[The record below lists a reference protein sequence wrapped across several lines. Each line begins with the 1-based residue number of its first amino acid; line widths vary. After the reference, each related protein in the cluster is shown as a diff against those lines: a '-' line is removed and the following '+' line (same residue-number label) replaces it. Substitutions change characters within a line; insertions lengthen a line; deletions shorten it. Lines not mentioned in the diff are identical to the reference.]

1 MNQQIYLFNL
11 KDAIKSLKSFPKI
24 FKLLWGVNKLYLI
37 LISIC
42 NIIKGG
48 VLPPIS
54 ILTTQF
60 LLNAVQTSI
69 GEKFSYVLY
78 PLIIYLSLNFFGYII
93 QQLNSYLQSIFRMD
107 LNYKVSAIILE
118 KAKDLSLEDFEN
130 SEVYDKLRRAQNE
143 AKERPY
149 AVFSIVLGILSQI
162 LGLIFS
168 LTILSYWKSWVI
180 LTIIVIPIIS
190 TIYMAKMGGHLQ
202 YEIEYERAEEGRRSW
217 YLSYLMTNDIAFKE
231 IKIYGIGGD
240 YFIEKYKDISKKFI
254 KQDKKNN

>member
-24 FKLLWGVNKLYLI
+24 FKLLWGGVNKLYLI

-190 TIYMAKMGGHLQ
+190 TIYMAKMGGTCN
-202 YEIEYERAEEGRRSW
+202 
-217 YLSYLMTNDIAFKE
+217 MK
-231 IKIYGIGGD
+231 
-240 YFIEKYKDISKKFI
+240 
-254 KQDKKNN
+254 